1 MKKNEIEVYDSRSLM
16 VKIDPK
22 TNDMEI
28 VPRESQ
34 DIYRMCRN
42 NTRKMS
48 DTFNK
53 YSNFD
58 VNMNNK
64 TMIKSH
70 KVFMANNELKHFND
84 HCVLSTIE
92 IVKKTLINQG
102 LSLIDI
108 NKTGMLN
115 IRSNISY
122 LGGLNCMY
130 DDIRRIFCILSDN
143 VEYTNDE
150 SYSKYAEFTIISK
163 INLYTE
169 RVSTDL
175 YNNLVRLFYSMLI
188 VYAPEIDVIKCV
200 EDAVIDAILQFHDIY
215 TYGLV
220 DLIYK
225 FCKEYGFELGKPLYD
240 IPVV

>member
-1 MKKNEIEVYDSRSLM
+1 MRKNEVELYDSRSLM

-22 TNDMEI
+22 TNDMEV

-34 DIYRMCRN
+34 DIYRICRN

-48 DTFNK
+48 DTFDK

-58 VNMNNK
+58 VNMNNR

-102 LSLIDI
+102 LYLIDI

-115 IRSNISY
+115 IRSDVSY
-122 LGGLNCMY
+122 LGGLDCTY

-150 SYSKYAEFTIISK
+150 RCKYTEFAIISK

-175 YNNLVRLFYSMLI
+175 YNSLVRLFYNMLI
-188 VYAPEIDVIKCV
+188 VYAPEIDVIKCI
-200 EDAVIDAILQFHDIY
+200 EDAVTDAILQFHDIY
-215 TYGLV
+215 TYGFV

-225 FCKEYGFELGKPLYD
+225 FCKEYEFELGKPLYD